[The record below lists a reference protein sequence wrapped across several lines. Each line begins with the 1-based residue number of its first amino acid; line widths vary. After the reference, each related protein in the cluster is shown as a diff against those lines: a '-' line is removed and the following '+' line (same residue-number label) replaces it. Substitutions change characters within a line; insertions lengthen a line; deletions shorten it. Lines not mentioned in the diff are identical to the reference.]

1 MRGTFSQPKKKR
13 LTTLIQVINP
23 LDPSESNV
31 RDVINLLHKCDSI
44 TKKKKKSF
52 TNLLVTKLY
61 KNNSDFYIY
70 YIIKLTPN
78 LFIIDTLVFFSFLF
92 LVRLIIS
99 LTFPT

>member
-44 TKKKKKSF
+44 TKKKRVLQIYLSL
-52 TNLLVTKLY
+52 NCTKIIQI
-61 KNNSDFYIY
+61 FI
-70 YIIKLTPN
+70 YIILLN
-78 LFIIDTLVFFSFLF
+78 
-92 LVRLIIS
+92 
-99 LTFPT
+99 